1 MKVGTGL
8 AGAMIGQV
16 LAFGEYDATLATQSA
31 GVITAIKVLYIY
43 IPLGL
48 YIIDTFV
55 LLFTNLDKIY
65 PIIKRDLEERK
76 IIQLQINI
84 LI

>member
-48 YIIDTFV
+48 YIIGTFV

-65 PIIKRDLEERK
+65 PIIKRNLEERK